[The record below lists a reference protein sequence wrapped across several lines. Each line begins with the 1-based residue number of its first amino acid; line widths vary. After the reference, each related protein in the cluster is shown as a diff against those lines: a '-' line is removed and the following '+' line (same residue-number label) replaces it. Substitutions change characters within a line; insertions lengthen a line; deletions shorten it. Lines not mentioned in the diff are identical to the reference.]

1 MKVEELKMYGKAL
14 EMPKQ
19 AVRKQAK
26 IVFGLLRKEFGLLGL
41 IPVMFGMKKHKTRI
55 NKEFPD
61 AVNRARR
68 MSKVMAEELLMMGS
82 LFSAVADKRGRKFA
96 CELLT
101 KMMQNVAHISMPA
114 LYQLP
119 DLLKC
124 EGDVFENFKKMN
136 KAMFAEI
143 DRLGTWKSNCTNE
156 TDDLLEIKVNSCAN
170 IELFEAIGCPELS
183 SLGCDHD
190 LAGYPLIEEAAQCD
204 FRRKCTLAKGGDCC
218 HFEFYRKGTA
228 PFSADLNK

>member
-14 EMPKQ
+14 KMPKE

-26 IVFGLLRKEFGLLGL
+26 IVFNLLRKEFGVMGL
-41 IPVMFGMKKHKTRI
+41 VPVMLGVRKHKRRI
-55 NKEFPD
+55 NKEFPQ
-61 AVNRARR
+61 AINKAKS
-68 MSKVMAEELLMMGS
+68 MSEVTADELLMMGS
-82 LFSAVADKRGRKFA
+82 LFSAIADRKGRKYAANF
-96 CELLT
+96 LT
-101 KMMQNVAHISMPA
+101 QMIQNVAHISMPA

-119 DLLKC
+119 DLIQC

-170 IELFEAIGCPELS
+170 IELFEAIGCPELRT
-183 SLGCDHD
+183 LGCDHD
-190 LAGYPLIEEAAQCD
+190 LEGYPLIEEAVQCD
-204 FRRKCTLAKGGDCC
+204 FRRSCTLAKGGDCC
-218 HFEFYRKGTA
+218 HFQFYRKGTA
-228 PFSADLNK
+228 PKTDYINQ